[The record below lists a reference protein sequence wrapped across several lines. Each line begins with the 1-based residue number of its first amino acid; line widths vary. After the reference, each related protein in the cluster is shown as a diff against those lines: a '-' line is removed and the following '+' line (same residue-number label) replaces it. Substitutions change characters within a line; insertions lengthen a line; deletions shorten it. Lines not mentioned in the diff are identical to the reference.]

1 MTTTHTNN
9 REDTMD
15 RKLMAAEL
23 LDGCPD
29 ESLAD
34 HQEIAAAIARGD
46 SLETILAMPVL
57 NEWPDTYVWVKY
69 NLS

>member
-1 MTTTHTNN
+1 MPNQ
-9 REDTMD
+9 EDSVN
-15 RKLMAAEL
+15 RKLIAAEL

-46 SLETILAMPVL
+46 SREKILAMPTL
-57 NEWPDTYVWVKY
+57 NEWPDTYVWVKTH
-69 NLS
+69 LS